1 MTNAILGL
9 LHPGDMGTSVGLAAQ
24 SNGARVVWATEGR
37 SVTTVQRATAAG
49 FEPLPDLAAVVARSD
64 VIVSVCPPH
73 VAEALAEEV
82 VAAGFR
88 GLYIDANAICPNRA
102 RRIAALVTT
111 AGGRFVDGGI
121 IGNPPREPGETR
133 LYLSGPDAEVAAAL
147 FRGTLHEPYV
157 VGSEL
162 GTASALKMVYAAWN
176 KGQIALRLAVAAL
189 ARMEGVEGALTAEW
203 ARSQPG
209 LMVRTRDDAVRVS
222 AKAWRWTGEMQEIA
236 STFETA
242 GLPRGFH
249 EASGAIYEFLTRFRD
264 GEPPNFDEVMSAILE
279 R

>member
-1 MTNAILGL
+1 MTSIILGL
-9 LHPGDMGTSVGLAAQ
+9 LYPGDMGTSVGLAAQ
-24 SNGARVVWATEGR
+24 SNGARVVWAAEGR
-37 SVTTVQRATAAG
+37 SVATVRRATAAG
-49 FEPLPDLAAVVARSD
+49 FEPLPDLGAVVARSH

-73 VAEALAEEV
+73 GAESLAQEV
-82 VAAGFR
+82 VATGFR
-88 GLYIDANAICPNRA
+88 GLYIDANAICPERA
-102 RRIAALVTT
+102 RRIAGLVIT

-121 IGNPPREPGETR
+121 IGNPPRGPGETR
-133 LYLSGPDAEVAAAL
+133 LYLSGPDAEQAAAL
-147 FRGTLHEPYV
+147 FRGTLQEPIV
-157 VGSEL
+157 VGPEA

-189 ARMEGVEGALTAEW
+189 ARMEGVEKAFTTEW

-209 LMVRTRDDAVRVS
+209 LMERTRGDAVRVS

-236 STFETA
+236 STFESA

-249 EASGAIYEFLTRFRD
+249 EASGAIYELLIRFKD
-264 GEPPNFDEVMSAILE
+264 GEPPNFDEVIAAMLE

>member
-1 MTNAILGL
+1 MTSTTLGL

-24 SNGARVVWATEGR
+24 NNGARVVWAAEGR
-37 SVTTVQRATAAG
+37 SVATLQRATAAG
-49 FEPLPDLAAVVARSD
+49 FEPLPDLRAVVARSL

-73 VAEALAEEV
+73 GAEALAQEV

-88 GLYIDANAICPNRA
+88 GLYIDANAICPERA

-121 IGNPPREPGETR
+121 IGNPPRRPGETR
-133 LYLSGPDAEVAAAL
+133 LYLSGSDAEQAAAL
-147 FRGTLHEPYV
+147 FRGTLQEPVV
-157 VGSEL
+157 VGL
-162 GTASALKMVYAAWN
+162 HPGMASAIKMAYAAWN
-176 KGQIALRLAVAAL
+176 KGQIALRLAVTAL
-189 ARMEGVEGALTAEW
+189 ARTEAVEGAFTAEW

-209 LMVRTRDDAVRVS
+209 LMERTRGDAVRVS
-222 AKAWRWTGEMQEIA
+222 AKAWRWTAEMQEIA
-236 STFETA
+236 STFESA

-249 EASGAIYEFLTRFRD
+249 EASGAIYEFLRRFKD
-264 GEPPNFDEVMSAILE
+264 GEPPSFDEVMAAMLE

>member
-9 LHPGDMGTSVGLAAQ
+9 LNPGEMGTSVGLAAQ
-24 SNGARVVWATEGR
+24 SNGARVVWAAAGR
-37 SVTTVQRATAAG
+37 SAATAQRATTAG
-49 FEPLPDLAAVVARSD
+49 FEPLPDLGTVVVRSH

-73 VAEALAEEV
+73 AAEALAEEV

-88 GLYIDANAICPNRA
+88 GLYIDANAISPERA
-102 RRIAALVTT
+102 RRVAALVTT

-121 IGNPPREPGETR
+121 IGNPPRGPGETR
-133 LYLSGPDAEVAAAL
+133 LYLSGHDAEQAAGL
-147 FRGTLHEPYV
+147 FRGTLQEPIV
-157 VGSEL
+157 VGPEP

-189 ARMEGVEGALTAEW
+189 ARKEGVEGAFTAEW

-209 LMVRTRDDAVRVS
+209 LTERTRGDAVRVS

-236 STFETA
+236 STFEGA

-249 EASGAIYEFLTRFRD
+249 EASGTIYEFLTRFKD
-264 GEPPNFDEVMSAILE
+264 GEPPNFDEVMTAMLK

>member
-1 MTNAILGL
+1 MTGITLGL
-9 LHPGDMGTSVGLAAQ
+9 LYPGDMGTSVGLAAK

-37 SVTTVQRATAAG
+37 SAATVQRAAAAG
-49 FEPLPDLAAVVARSD
+49 FESLPDLGAVVARSD

-73 VAEALAEEV
+73 GAEALAQDV

-88 GLYIDANAICPNRA
+88 GLYLDANAICPERA
-102 RRIAALVTT
+102 HRIAARVTT

-133 LYLSGPDAEVAAAL
+133 LYLSGPDAEQAAAL
-147 FRGTLHEPYV
+147 FRGTLQEPIV
-157 VGSEL
+157 VGPQP
-162 GTASALKMVYAAWN
+162 GTASALKMAYAAWN
-176 KGQIALRLAVAAL
+176 KGQIALRLAVAVL
-189 ARMEGVEGALTAEW
+189 ARREGVEGAFAAEW

-209 LMVRTRDDAVRVS
+209 LMERTRGDAIRVS

-236 STFETA
+236 STFESA

-249 EASGAIYEFLTRFRD
+249 EASSAIYELLARFKD
-264 GEPPNFDEVMSAILE
+264 GEPPNFDEVMAALLE

>member
-1 MTNAILGL
+1 MPGTTLGL

-24 SNGARVVWATEGR
+24 SNGAGVVWAAGGR
-37 SVTTVQRATAAG
+37 SVATVQRATAAG
-49 FEPLPDLAAVVARSD
+49 FEPLPDLGAVVVRSH

-73 VAEALAEEV
+73 GAEALAQEV

-88 GLYIDANAICPNRA
+88 GLYIDANAICPERA

-121 IGNPPREPGETR
+121 IGNPPRGPGETR
-133 LYLSGPDAEVAAAL
+133 LYLSGADAEQAAAL
-147 FRGTLHEPYV
+147 FRGTLLEPIV
-157 VGSEL
+157 VGPQP

-189 ARMEGVEGALTAEW
+189 ARMEGVEGAFSAEW

-209 LMVRTRDDAVRVS
+209 LMERTRGDAVRVS

-236 STFETA
+236 STFENA

-249 EASGAIYEFLTRFRD
+249 EASGAVYEFLARFKD
-264 GEPPNFDEVMSAILE
+264 GEPPNFDEVMAAMLE